1 MLLKDPPG
9 WPDAAAVT
17 ILMMSRLTCE
27 AICCKVYPVAI
38 FLILFYYKYNE
49 FCGPDLYKKKFIMN
63 LSLSF
68 SHRNHDISVRIV
80 KQSGAGNSVP
90 DFLCY
95 LSSYM
100 EYLEKEGRYSSFRA
114 ARALNK
120 KLYRFRKTSALPVT
134 EITPAF
140 VKQFEEFLVYKVG
153 NSHNTVTE
161 CIKMFGKMVN
171 EIYSSNEILD
181 ERDNPFNKI
190 HLIRKQTE
198 RSYLSEDE
206 INRIMS
212 LHLKKNTPLWHSRN
226 LFFLECYTGL
236 RIGDILSLRWE
247 NYDGHTLTLTMHKTS
262 KRISVPLTH
271 KVVILLESY
280 RDLFCTPD
288 KFIFPFLKI
297 HDTSFALGKAICSA
311 TGIVNGHLK
320 VLAHRCGI
328 EKNLSSHTG
337 RHSFATMLVTKG
349 ASIYDVKELLGHS
362 DVKVTQIYARITE
375 ERKESAISLLE

>member
-1 MLLKDPPG
+1 
-9 WPDAAAVT
+9 
-17 ILMMSRLTCE
+17 
-27 AICCKVYPVAI
+27 
-38 FLILFYYKYNE
+38 
-49 FCGPDLYKKKFIMN
+49 
-63 LSLSF
+63 
-68 SHRNHDISVRIV
+68 
-80 KQSGAGNSVP
+80 
-90 DFLCY
+90 
-95 LSSYM
+95 M

-114 ARALNK
+114 ARALEG
-120 KLYRFRKTSALPVT
+120 KLHRFRKSDTLPIT

-140 VKQFEEFLVYKVG
+140 VKQFEEFLIYKVG

-171 EIYSSNEILD
+171 DIYSSCEITD
-181 ERDNPFNKI
+181 SRDNPFNKI

-247 NYDGHTLTLTMHKTS
+247 NYDGHSLNLTMHKTS
-262 KRISVPLTH
+262 KKISIPLTH
-271 KVVILLESY
+271 KVVILLEGY

-320 VLAHRCGI
+320 TLARRCGI

-375 ERKESAISLLE
+375 ERKVSAISLLE